1 MESPKFIYIFSAL
14 ERDAMLGAGFELLQS
29 DDENEVYIFLNK
41 DGAVLGL
48 DEVRYVMTDTLTL

>member
-29 DDENEVYIFLNK
+29 NDEDEVYIFLNK
-41 DGAVLGL
+41 GGADLGL
-48 DEVRYVMTDTLTL
+48 DEVRYAMTDTLTL